1 VVVKSKLVSDALW
14 AKLKAL
20 LPPEPPK
27 PKGGRPRVDDR
38 AALTGI
44 VFVLRTG
51 IQWRELPSEMGC
63 GSGVTCWRRLRDWQ
77 RNGVWDRLHKLL
89 LEQLQ
94 GAKKL
99 DWSGAVLDSSSV
111 AAKRG
116 ANSPGET
123 RPIAVGPAAS
133 TTSSP
138 TDKGTRSV
146 RRRSRRPTSTTAR
159 RSA

>member
-1 VVVKSKLVSDALW
+1 M
-14 AKLKAL
+14 
-20 LPPEPPK
+20 
-27 PKGGRPRVDDR
+27 DDR

-77 RNGVWDRLHKLL
+77 QSGVWDRLHKLL
-89 LEQLQ
+89 LELLQ

-99 DWSGAVLDSSSV
+99 DWSGAVLDSSLV
-111 AAKRG
+111 PAKRG
-116 ANSPGET
+116 ANSPGKT
-123 RPIAVGPAAS
+123 RRTTVVSAAN
-133 TTSSP
+133 TTSSR
-138 TDKGTRSV
+138 TGKDSRSAP
-146 RRRSRRPTSTTAR
+146 RRSPARTSMTAR

>member
-1 VVVKSKLVSDALW
+1 VKSKLVSDALW
-14 AKLKAL
+14 AKVKGL

-27 PKGGRPRVDDR
+27 PKGGRPRVGDR

-44 VFVLRTG
+44 VFVLKTG
-51 IQWRELPSEMGC
+51 IQWRELPWEMGC

-77 RNGVWDRLHKLL
+77 QSGVWDRLHELL

-99 DWSGAVLDSSSV
+99 DWSAAVLDSSSV
-111 AAKRG
+111 PAKRG
-116 ANSPGET
+116 ENLPGKT
-123 RPIAVGPAAS
+123 RRIAGGSGAS

-138 TDKGTRSV
+138 TGKDSRSA
-146 RRRSRRPTSTTAR
+146 RRTSPRPTSTTAR

>member
-1 VVVKSKLVSDALW
+1 MKSKLVSDALW
-14 AKLKAL
+14 AKVKEL
-20 LPPEPPK
+20 LPPEAPK

-44 VFVLRTG
+44 VFVLKTG
-51 IQWRELPSEMGC
+51 IQWRELPWEMGC

-77 RNGVWDRLHKLL
+77 QSGVWERLHKLL

-99 DWSGAVLDSSSV
+99 DWNTAVLDSSSV
-111 AAKRG
+111 SAKRG
-116 ANSPGET
+116 ANSPGKT
-123 RPIAVGPAAS
+123 RPIAAVSAAS
-133 TTSSP
+133 TTSSR
-138 TDKGTRSV
+138 TATGSRSA
-146 RRRSRRPTSTTAR
+146 RRRSRERTSTTAR